1 MNSDINELICILF
14 EYISAIILENFKDL
28 ALIIPEILKF
38 IELHTYKFGLVYI
51 HNSTNLLEKYVA
63 G

>member
-14 EYISAIILENFKDL
+14 VYISAIILEKFKDL

-38 IELHTYKFGLVYI
+38 IELHTYKFGLV
-51 HNSTNLLEKYVA
+51 
-63 G
+63 